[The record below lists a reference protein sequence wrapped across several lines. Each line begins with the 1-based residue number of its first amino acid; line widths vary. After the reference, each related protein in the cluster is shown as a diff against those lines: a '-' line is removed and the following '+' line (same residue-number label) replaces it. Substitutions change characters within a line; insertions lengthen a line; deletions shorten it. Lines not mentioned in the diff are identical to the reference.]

1 MIRGSRLTITKLS
14 QQEEVGRLLHIFV
27 DADACPVK
35 QEIFKV
41 AKRYRLKVTLVS
53 NSWMRV
59 PASSWLE
66 LVVVDKGADVADDW
80 IVENVGA
87 DDIVISGD
95 IPLASRCIKKGA
107 QVLGNTG
114 RPFTEDN
121 IGNALSLRNLLTD
134 LREQGVVTGGPKPF
148 AKKDRSRFLQALDEM
163 IVKVRRK
170 GGL

>member
-1 MIRGSRLTITKLS
+1 
-14 QQEEVGRLLHIFV
+14 LLHIFV

-41 AKRYRLKVTLVS
+41 AKRYGLKVTLVS
-53 NSWMRV
+53 NSWMRI
-59 PASSWLE
+59 PASSWLD

-80 IVENVGA
+80 IVENVGT

-114 RPFTEDN
+114 RPFTEGN

-134 LREQGVVTGGPKPF
+134 LREQGMVTGGPKPF

-170 GGL
+170 EGLKS

>member
-1 MIRGSRLTITKLS
+1 M
-14 QQEEVGRLLHIFV
+14 LHIFV

-35 QEIFKV
+35 QEVFKV
-41 AKRYRLKVTLVS
+41 AKRYGLKVTLVS
-53 NSWMRV
+53 NSWMRI
-59 PASSWLE
+59 PASSWLD

-80 IVENVGA
+80 IVEHVGVN
-87 DDIVISGD
+87 DIVISGD

-134 LREQGVVTGGPKPF
+134 LREQGMVTGGPKPF

-170 GGL
+170 ADLRP